1 MKKKII
7 IAIIST
13 FSAGVVLIAA
23 CIGWFVYNNEYK
35 LTLAGTENSPDGNYA
50 VVFQMVGSPDWPFGS
65 TAVRI
70 TVKEIKNNEKLRVID
85 TSIHNDGGVLSE
97 YNWDVLW
104 QDESVK
110 IILKGSEQKD
120 AVHIVMLY

>member
-23 CIGWFVYNNEYK
+23 CIGWFVYNDEYK
-35 LTLAGTENSPDGNYA
+35 LTLAGTENSPDGKYA
-50 VVFQMVGSPDWPFGS
+50 VVFQRVGSPDWPFGS

-70 TVKEIKNNEKLRVID
+70 TVKDINNKKKLKVIN
-85 TSIHNDGGVLSE
+85 TSIHNDGGVLSK